1 MDIYLLELVFYDDS
15 VGGSINFTW
24 EKAYKTEKDAS
35 KEKTRLLKEYE
46 KDLKKSDELYARLES
61 LSLELRKG
69 NPEYIEVQN
78 GIKQIEGKWP
88 CYLDLFKCI
97 DIHKIEL
104 VEGDKK

>member
-1 MDIYLLELVFYDDS
+1 MDIYLLELVFHDDS

-24 EKAYKTEKDAS
+24 KKAYKTEKDAS

-46 KDLKKSDELYARLES
+46 KDLKKSDELYARLEPF
-61 LSLELRKG
+61 ELHKT
-69 NPEYIEVQN
+69 NPEYIEIQN
-78 GIKQIEGKWP
+78 EIKQIEEKWP

-104 VEGDKK
+104 IEGDKK